1 MLNELMRIIQDRQA
15 NPSEAS
21 YTARLLA
28 GGEDLILQKI
38 GEEATEVI
46 LAAKGQ
52 GQQRVIEEVADLFYH
67 TLVLLASQNLSLRDV
82 ETELEKRHLQPR
94 VS

>member
-15 NPSEAS
+15 NPSEGS

-28 GGEDLILQKI
+28 GGEDVILQKI

-67 TLVLLASQNLSLRDV
+67 TLVLLASQNLSLSDV
-82 ETELEKRHLQPR
+82 ESELRERHK
-94 VS
+94 VNH